1 MNYTQIS
8 DKIADWMNRSD
19 LTARIPDFIELAEER
34 MNRALRVRQ
43 MESTLAATAIT
54 NNIITPAADVVDVK
68 ALWVPNYERTPLK
81 PQGLESVVAGF
92 RQGTPT
98 MYAWDGSNI
107 RLDGSGSVQGVL
119 YVRIPAL
126 ATATTNWV
134 SEGPWSLYLWGA
146 LMEASLFVKD
156 DADAAKYEGRFNQV
170 LEELRGNE
178 QRRSGPLVARPR

>member
-8 DKIADWMNRSD
+8 EKIADWMNRSD

-54 NNIITPAADVVDVK
+54 DNIITPAANVVDVK
-68 ALWVPNYERTPLK
+68 ALWVPNYERNPLK
-81 PQGLESVVAGF
+81 PQGLESVIAGGYE
-92 RQGTPT
+92 GTPT
-98 MYAWDGSNI
+98 MYAWDGADL
-107 RLDGSGSVQGVL
+107 RFDGAGDVQGVL

-156 DADAAKYEGRFNQV
+156 DADAAKYEGRFSQV
-170 LEELRGNE
+170 LDELRGNE
-178 QRRSGPLVARPR
+178 QRRSGPMVARAR

>member
-81 PQGLESVVAGF
+81 PQGLESVIAGGY
-92 RQGTPT
+92 QGAPT
-98 MYAWDGSNI
+98 MYAWDGANL
-107 RLDGSGSVQGVL
+107 RFDGAGDVQGVL

-156 DADAAKYEGRFNQV
+156 DADAAKYEGRFSQV

-178 QRRSGPLVARPR
+178 QRRSGPMVARAR

>member
-43 MESTLAATAIT
+43 MESMLAATAIT
-54 NNIITPAADVVDVK
+54 DNIITPAADVVDVK

-81 PQGLESVVAGF
+81 PQGLESVIAGGY
-92 RQGTPT
+92 QGTPT
-98 MYAWDGSNI
+98 MYAWDGANL
-107 RLDGSGSVQGVL
+107 RFDGAGDVQGVL

-156 DADAAKYEGRFNQV
+156 DADAAKYEGRFSQV

-178 QRRSGPLVARPR
+178 QRRSGPMVARAR